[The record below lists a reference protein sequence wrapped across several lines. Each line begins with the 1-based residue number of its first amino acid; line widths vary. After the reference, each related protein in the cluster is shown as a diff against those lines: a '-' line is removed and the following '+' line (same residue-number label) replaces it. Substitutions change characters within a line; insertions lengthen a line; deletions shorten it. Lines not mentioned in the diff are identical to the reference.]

1 MFSESSLKRSLM
13 ALVGLTWSAHSV
25 AGAGEPAGHQTIPNP
40 RFAPVRSLIMRG
52 VGQGYLPSASIA
64 VAKDGKIIWQEA
76 FGWADKERKREATP
90 HTIYALA
97 SISKPMTATGL
108 MVLAQQKKVALDDAV
123 QQYIAPAALTAY
135 AGSPSDVTIKHLLN
149 HTSGL
154 PTHYNYFYEDEPH
167 RPPSMEE
174 TIRRYGILVHPPGKL
189 SDYSNLG
196 YGILGHIIA
205 KVSGRPFDKAMREL
219 VFQPLG
225 MPHTSVGIPPDS
237 EDLVATKYGPGKKPV
252 PTVYVDTPGA
262 AAVYSCAHDLVRFG
276 MFHLK
281 NHLAD
286 QEQILEDELIDT
298 MQRDYD
304 KTAAQFDASE
314 APYGLGWVF
323 KENDNGY
330 GTVWHA
336 GGMEG
341 AGAMLKLVPSED
353 IAVVVLLNI
362 YDRQNS
368 WEEAQMLADAVIGV
382 LLPEY
387 EKKSRTQSSSDSSQK
402 APGREFRGTWTGEIK
417 TYEGSLPVTLEFQR
431 DGDVHLSLAAQWD
444 CTWGFL
450 EHPTHHLLLN
460 GTRIERNRFVGFAD
474 FSLPSADAKRYPHH
488 TWFQLVREGN
498 TLRGCATVFART
510 PRMYWG
516 LSSYAKLTKVP

>member
-1 MFSESSLKRSLM
+1 MYRLAIPVFI
-13 ALVGLTWSAHSV
+13 ALVTLGCPCCSPEA
-25 AGAGEPAGHQTIPNP
+25 AADDAEHQTIPNP
-40 RFAPVRSLIMRG
+40 RFKSLQSLIMRA
-52 VGQGYLPSASIA
+52 VRQGHLPSVSVA

-76 FGWADKERKREATP
+76 FGWADKERKRQATP
-90 HTIYALA
+90 HTMYALA

-108 MVLAQQKKVALDDAV
+108 TVLAQQKKIALDDAV
-123 QQYIAPAALTAY
+123 EQYIAPAKLTAY
-135 AGSPSDVTIKHLLN
+135 ADSASDVTIKHLLN

-154 PTHYNYFYEDEPH
+154 PTHYNYFYEDEPV

-189 SDYSNLG
+189 SQYANLG

-205 KVSGRPFDKAMREL
+205 KVSGKPFNEAMREL

-225 MPHTSVGIPPDS
+225 MPHTSVGIPP
-237 EDLVATKYGPGKKPV
+237 EHADLVATKYGPGKRPV
-252 PTVYVDTPGA
+252 PVVYFDSPGS

-281 NHLAD
+281 DHLAD
-286 QEQILEDELIDT
+286 QEQILEDEVIDA
-298 MQRDYD
+298 MHSDYD

-314 APYGLGWVF
+314 APYGLGWAF
-323 KENDNGY
+323 KKNDNGY

-353 IAVVVLLNI
+353 IAVAVLLNI

-368 WEEAQMLADAVIGV
+368 WEEAQMLANAAVGV
-382 LLPEY
+382 LLPDF
-387 EKKSRTQSSSDSSQK
+387 EKKARTQSSSDSVHVV
-402 APGREFRGTWTGEIK
+402 PGRKYYGTWTGEIK
-417 TYEGSLPVTLEFQR
+417 TYESNLPIVLEFQR
-431 DGDVHLSLAAQWD
+431 DGDVHVSLDAQFD

-450 EHPTHHLLLN
+450 GHPTHHLLLN
-460 GTRIERNRFVGFAD
+460 NVRIERNRFMGWAG
-474 FSLPSADAKRYPHH
+474 FSLPTADAQRHPHF
-488 TWFQLVREGN
+488 TFFELVLEGD
-498 TLRGCATVFART
+498 TLRGCATAYATT

-516 LSSYAKLTKVP
+516 ISSYAKLTKVP